1 MRKEEIIGGFESA
14 IGAILADV
22 ETSSE
27 AEFYTN
33 KNDKWSA
40 AVNFAHLTLSAKV
53 VARGLAAPKIA
64 LWLKFGRQFK
74 RDSVSYDEIVEKY
87 LIANAIPR
95 TNATGFE
102 PRMHTDSTKAYE
114 IKQFVDIHNK
124 LTTTLS
130 KWTEKQLDTY
140 LIPHPLMGKI
150 TVRELLCF
158 LVYHIKHHQKAV
170 KIALG
175 R

>member
-1 MRKEEIIGGFESA
+1 MTKEEIIRGFKSA
-14 IGAILADV
+14 SSDILALV
-22 ETSSE
+22 ESSSE
-27 AEFYTN
+27 AQFYAS

-40 AVNFAHLTLSAKV
+40 AVNFAHLTLSAKI

-74 RDSVSYDEIVEKY
+74 RESVSYDVIVEKY
-87 LIANAIPR
+87 LNANAIPR
-95 TNATGFE
+95 SNPTGFE
-102 PRMHTDSTKAYE
+102 PRMHADSTKAFE
-114 IKQFVDIHNK
+114 IKQFTDIHEK
-124 LTTTLS
+124 LTAILS

-170 KIALG
+170 IIANS
-175 R
+175 

>member
-1 MRKEEIIGGFESA
+1 MTKEEIIKGFRST
-14 IGAILADV
+14 ITDIISDV
-22 ETSSE
+22 NTCTET
-27 AEFYTN
+27 EFYAI
-33 KNDKWSA
+33 KNEKWSA

-74 RDSVSYDEIVEKY
+74 RESVSYDAIVEKY

-95 TNATGFE
+95 SSPTGFE
-102 PRMHTDSTKAYE
+102 PRMSADTTKAFE
-114 IKQFVDIHNK
+114 IKQFTDIHDK
-124 LTTTLS
+124 LISTLS

-170 KIALG
+170 LIALDN
-175 R
+175 

>member
-1 MRKEEIIGGFESA
+1 MKKEAIISGFRSA
-14 IGAILADV
+14 AKDIVAII
-22 ETSSE
+22 EQSSE
-27 AEFYTN
+27 TEFYTSN
-33 KNDKWSA
+33 NEKWSA

-74 RDSVSYDEIVEKY
+74 RESVSYDAIVEKY

-95 TNATGFE
+95 DSPTGFE
-102 PRMHTDSTKAYE
+102 PRMNAETTKAFE
-114 IKQFVDIHNK
+114 VKQFTDIHDK
-124 LTTTLS
+124 LIFTLS
-130 KWTEKQLDTY
+130 KWTERQLETY

-158 LVYHIKHHQKAV
+158 LIYHIKHHQKAV
-170 KIALG
+170 LIALDK
-175 R
+175 